1 MDSLFGA
8 VLTQLP
14 EPEKDLLLSWLQVNG
29 LVVKECTSKN
39 WKDFP
44 NSVRMFSKP
53 SPELAKEL
61 LDWSI
66 EPILCG
72 KFSSEEKQTYQ
83 FAGVSMLWDKPFQKI
98 YTFPTQTLVE
108 KKLTWVVFTKNQ
120 ILDQNISLLLK
131 SMGYKVYTEG
141 NSEFL
146 MKRLLV
152 GPCHFLILD
161 WDQLDAK
168 NLVPQLQKIK
178 GERAFLSIGI
188 KDFFKEH
195 LYRDLKMGIS
205 GISEVLVDKKDFWKV
220 FLESFPLS
228 EDSEEIKSWKET
240 SRSVS
245 KLSFSFQEKLIPV
258 SMKQMETNIVSASPH
273 SLYLETM
280 DRIDL
285 FRWLELF

>member
-14 EPEKDLLLSWLQVNG
+14 ELEKNLIISWLQVNG

-44 NSVRMFSKP
+44 DCVRLFSKP

-72 KFSSEEKQTYQ
+72 KFTNEEKEK
-83 FAGVSMLWDKPFQKI
+83 FKAAGVSTLWEKSFSNI
-98 YTFPTQTLVE
+98 HTFPIIPLPD
-108 KKLTWVVFTKNQ
+108 KKLTWVVCTKNP
-120 ILDQNISLLLK
+120 ILDHNISMFLK
-131 SMGYKVYTEG
+131 TMGFLVYTEG

-146 MKRLLV
+146 IKRLLV

-168 NLVPQLQKIK
+168 ILVPHLQKIK
-178 GERAFLSIGI
+178 GEKPFLSIGI
-188 KDFFKEH
+188 KDFNKEH

-205 GISEVLVDKKDFWKV
+205 GISEVLIDNQDFWKV
-220 FLESFPLS
+220 LLESFPLTANLDV
-228 EDSEEIKSWKET
+228 EKSWSESAKT
-240 SRSVS
+240 VS
-245 KLSFSFQEKLIPV
+245 KLTFSFQEKHIPV
-258 SMKQMETNIVSASPH
+258 SMKQVDTTIISALPLHQESKH
-273 SLYLETM
+273 
-280 DRIDL
+280 RIDL
-285 FRWLELF
+285 FRWLV